1 MAYHV
6 SIIKPGHPRF
16 NILEAYRE
24 VAETIH
30 WGFNT
35 LGIKSTMADNYLCPK
50 STNIIFG
57 WIPLIS
63 LGGIDSIPEN
73 SILYNLEQYSE
84 LDIKLTNLKV
94 ASDRFQIW
102 DYNEANIEAWKK
114 AAPAKPPF
122 FAPISYA
129 PTLERISNKTSE
141 TIDATFIGST
151 GPNRNRKIVSIA
163 THVSRP
169 KLLSIQNVWGKERDD
184 YISRSKILLNLSE
197 ESPKLK
203 IYEIVRV
210 AYYLAN
216 RKIVLSDCRTDTHIE
231 EDIRRIVRWG
241 TEDELGELV
250 DFYCRNTAL
259 RKEWADK
266 AYTAFRER
274 SVLSVLKNWLST
286 RS

>member
-1 MAYHV
+1 MAYNI

-30 WGFNT
+30 WGLNT

-63 LGGIDSIPEN
+63 LGGIDAIPEN

-84 LDIKLTNLKV
+84 LAIKETNLKV

-102 DYNEANIEAWKK
+102 DYSEANINAWER
-114 AAPAKPPF
+114 AEPAKPPF

-129 PTLERISNKTSE
+129 PTLEKITDKVPE
-141 TIDATFIGST
+141 TIDATFIGSA
-151 GPNRNRKIVSIA
+151 GPNRNRKLVSIA

-169 KLLSIQNVWGKERDD
+169 KLLTIQNVWGAERDD
-184 YISRSKILLNLSE
+184 YISRSRILLNLSE

-216 RKIVLSDCRTDTHIE
+216 RKMVLSDSRVDMHIE
-231 EDIRRIVRWG
+231 EDIKRIVRWG
-241 TEDELGELV
+241 KEDELGDLV
-250 DFYCRNTAL
+250 DLYCRNTTL
-259 RKEWADK
+259 RTEWADN
-266 AYTAFRER
+266 AYAAFRNR
-274 SVLSVLKNWLST
+274 SVLNVLENWFNT
-286 RS
+286 NR